1 MVKDTELYDTLG
13 VQPNV
18 GQSDL
23 KKAYRKLALK
33 YHPDKNPG
41 ADAEQKF
48 KEISAAYE
56 VLSDPDKREKYDRV
70 GLEGL
75 KEGGAGGGGFGEDIF
90 SHFFGGG
97 GPFGGGRRRSQR
109 TGPKKG
115 RDVVHELKVPLNDL
129 YAGSTKKLAITRKK
143 CCGACDGTGAKV
155 NFDLKRVQKD
165 WLWKTEI

>member
-1 MVKDTELYDTLG
+1 MVKETQLYDTLS
-13 VQPNV
+13 VAPNAT
-18 GQSDL
+18 QSEL

-41 ADAEQKF
+41 EDAEQKF

-56 VLSDPDKREKYDRV
+56 ILSDEDKRDKYDRV

-75 KEGGAGGGGFGEDIF
+75 KEGGGGGGFGEDIF
-90 SHFFGGG
+90 SSFFGGG
-97 GPFGGGRRRSQR
+97 GGRRRQQAQ

-115 RDVVHELKVPLNDL
+115 RDVVHELKVPLADL

-143 CCGACDGTGAKV
+143 LCCTCDGTGAQV
-155 NFDLKRVQKD
+155 SSG
-165 WLWKTEI
+165 T